1 MSKAIDHGG
10 HGGIVLGSLV
20 FIAIVGSFYILTS
33 PAWSMNSLLDDKAKR
48 IVSIRT
54 PADVASW
61 LFHWDWSEFAEERP
75 PDDGRFTDT
84 ERRPGVGPY
93 NCTPDDVELQA
104 TTWRRMT
111 SASDSRWQI
120 HCAGGNVS
128 RALHLSSPG
137 RLGKVFLDIGANK
150 GFVCAQEFIF
160 GTPSYASCLS
170 ALPLLSYVLASW
182 MSTWAPELG
191 ISARTLGPYWRDTVK
206 VEYPCGPC
214 KDCEASVADAD
225 VAYAEVGRA
234 EERLCISWMA
244 FHVCPFLS
252 AARTRK
258 SSRASVG
265 RASVRL

>member
-1 MSKAIDHGG
+1 MSKDPKASGG
-10 HGGIVLGSLV
+10 HGGVVLGSLA

-61 LFHWDWSEFAEERP
+61 LFHWDWSEFVEEHP

-93 NCTPDDVELQA
+93 NCTSDDIELQA

-111 SASDSRWQI
+111 SASDTRWQI

-137 RLGKVFLDIGANK
+137 RLGKVFVDIGANK
-150 GFVCAQEFIF
+150 GSVRTQESS
-160 GTPSYASCLS
+160 TLDPVDVLCLS
-170 ALPLLSYVLASW
+170 ALPLFSYVLASW

-206 VEYPCGPC
+206 VEHPCGPC
-214 KDCEASVADAD
+214 KDCEESVADAD
-225 VAYAEVGRA
+225 VTYAEVRHA
-234 EERLCISWMA
+234 SEP
-244 FHVCPFLS
+244 VCLM
-252 AARTRK
+252 
-258 SSRASVG
+258 
-265 RASVRL
+265 